1 VEDESKEE
9 VRPFKRSKLRE
20 LGPLIIKIRPI
31 SSHVTNPAVTLDIKD
46 GFRNIRIES
55 LLGVILVAYIP
66 RASINNP
73 VDFLNMVDG
82 EAKIIKPEPS
92 LKVTIDAYNPII
104 ISDNALSQL
113 Y

>member
-55 LLGVILVAYIP
+55 LLGVILV
-66 RASINNP
+66 NNP